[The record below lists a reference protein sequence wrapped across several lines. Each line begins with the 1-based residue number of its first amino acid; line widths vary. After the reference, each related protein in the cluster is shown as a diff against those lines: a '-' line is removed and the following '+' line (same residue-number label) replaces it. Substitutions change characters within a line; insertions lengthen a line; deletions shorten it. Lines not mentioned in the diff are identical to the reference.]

1 MAKNITRYYM
11 WEEPIG
17 IYPPRQLGASEGYA
31 TLAQATKVAENQRM
45 LDTKYGG
52 GTFGQNVW
60 ILKATT
66 IKKWHREGKKKT
78 TSLPRHEMSGIF

>member
-1 MAKNITRYYM
+1 M

-17 IYPPRQLGASEGYA
+17 IYPPRQLGASEGYD
-31 TLAQATKVAENQRM
+31 TLAQAMKEAENQRK
-45 LDTKYGG
+45 LDTKFSS

-66 IKKWHREGKKKT
+66 IKKWHRAGKKKT
-78 TSLPRHEMSGIF
+78 QSLPRHKTVGIF